1 MPNLRPIYLV
11 VGALLLALA
20 VLMTVPA
27 LVEASA
33 ESGEW
38 RSFVASAFITGF
50 CGAALV
56 LVGRGDEVRYSVRE
70 GFILT
75 NACWIATAGF
85 AALPL
90 SFRGDLS
97 YVDAFFETISGLTTT
112 GATVL
117 VGLDALPPGILLW
130 RSLLQWIGGVG
141 IVLMA
146 ILILPFL
153 RVGGMQLFRAESSDR
168 SEKVVPRPFQL
179 AVRIGWTYLSLTVAC
194 AFAYAVAGM
203 SLFDAV
209 NHAMTTLSTGGYST
223 HDASLGHFEQ
233 PAIHWI
239 AICFMALG
247 ALPFVLY
254 IGALRGNWRSLWR
267 DQQVRAFLRLLL
279 AVSLVLTVWLWLA
292 HEQPLASALR
302 LAAFNVTSIVTT
314 TGYSTADYSAWGGF
328 PLGLFLLLLFVG
340 GCTGSTSGAIKIFRH
355 QVLILM
361 AHEQLRRLLLPHGS
375 FPRRYNGAH
384 VPDDII
390 PSVLAFLAVYMIAV
404 FMLTLGLSFYGL
416 DLVTSFSG
424 AASAISN
431 VGPGLGPVIGPA
443 GSYASLP
450 DGAKW
455 LLSLGMLLGR
465 LELFTVLVIL
475 MPTFWRM

>member
-1 MPNLRPIYLV
+1 MPNLRPIYFV
-11 VGALLLALA
+11 VGALLLVLAL
-20 VLMTVPA
+20 LMILPA
-27 LVEASA
+27 LVELAFDSR
-33 ESGEW
+33 EW

-50 CGAALV
+50 CGGALV
-56 LVGRGDEVRYSVRE
+56 LVGRGEIVHFGIRE
-70 GFILT
+70 GFLLT
-75 NACWIATAGF
+75 NACWIAMAGF

-90 SFRGDLS
+90 SLRGDLG

-117 VGLDALPPGILLW
+117 VGLDDRPPGVLVW

-179 AVRIGWTYLSLTVAC
+179 AVHIGWIYLLLTAAC
-194 AFAYAVAGM
+194 AVAYAAAGM

-209 NHAMTTLSTGGYST
+209 NHAMTTVATAGYST
-223 HDASLGHFEQ
+223 HDASLGHFRD
-233 PAIHWI
+233 PAVHWVGI
-239 AICFMALG
+239 VFMASG

-254 IGALRGNWRSLWR
+254 INALRGNWWSLWA
-267 DQQVRAFLRLLL
+267 DQQVRGFFRLIVLVSIVL
-279 AVSLVLTVWLWLA
+279 AAWLWLA
-292 HEQPLASALR
+292 NGETLADAIR
-302 LAAFNVTSIVTT
+302 LAAFNVTSIITT
-314 TGYSTADYSAWGGF
+314 TGYSSADYAAWGGF
-328 PLGLFLLLLFVG
+328 PVGLFLLLIFVG

-361 AHEQLRRLLLPHGS
+361 AHEQLRRLVLPHGS
-375 FPRRYNGAH
+375 FPRRYNRAH

-390 PSVLAFLAVYMIAV
+390 PSVLAFLAAYVIAV
-404 FMLTLGLSFYGL
+404 FVLTLGLSAHGL

-431 VGPGLGPVIGPA
+431 VGPALGPIIGPA

-465 LELFTVLVIL
+465 LELFTVLVIF